1 MKKSMYPD
9 ILFVIKNLQKEFEA
23 AEDVE
28 ELIDNDSGTMVAAY
42 QLRSI
47 KKYKAKIV
55 VED

>member
-1 MKKSMYPD
+1 MYPD

-28 ELIDNDSGTMVAAY
+28 EIIDNDSGTMVATY
-42 QLRSI
+42 ELRHI
-47 KKYKAKIV
+47 KKYKAKVV